1 MLREVLVYIS
11 TYIGLFVISYYII
24 SIIMHKRIYDSY
36 KMPKVLPKVTVI
48 IPAYNEEEGII
59 STIKSVLEVDYP
71 KDKMEVM
78 VVDDGSKDST
88 YKKALSVKDSR
99 LSVYTKSN
107 GGKATALNFGIK
119 KAKGS
124 LIVTMDADSTV
135 AKDALIKMIPFFSNQ
150 RIMCVSPSILVDK
163 PRGIL
168 QRVQQIEYLLGVFL
182 RRAFASV
189 NALHITPGAFSAYRK
204 DFFEKYGGFEV
215 GNLTEDMEMALR
227 IQYNGYRIESSDYSL
242 AYTTAPNKFLP
253 LLKQRRRWYFGL
265 ARNFMKYSEIFS
277 RKFGEMGLIVLPTA
291 VLTIFFSIFLTSYI
305 LINSLLDLKRTFNL
319 LQGINFNFMS
329 WFKLADFTLST
340 YLTSIF
346 SNPIMIFAIIFVA
359 LLIFYMVFAK
369 KRLQKEEHVK
379 FSVIVFLA
387 FYSFLF
393 SFWWLISIFYALFYR
408 KISWGK

>member
-1 MLREVLVYIS
+1 
-11 TYIGLFVISYYII
+11 
-24 SIIMHKRIYDSY
+24 
-36 KMPKVLPKVTVI
+36 
-48 IPAYNEEEGII
+48 
-59 STIKSVLEVDYP
+59 
-71 KDKMEVM
+71 
-78 VVDDGSKDST
+78 
-88 YKKALSVKDSR
+88 
-99 LSVYTKSN
+99 
-107 GGKATALNFGIK
+107 
-119 KAKGS
+119 
-124 LIVTMDADSTV
+124 
-135 AKDALIKMIPFFSNQ
+135 
-150 RIMCVSPSILVDK
+150 MCVSPSILVDK